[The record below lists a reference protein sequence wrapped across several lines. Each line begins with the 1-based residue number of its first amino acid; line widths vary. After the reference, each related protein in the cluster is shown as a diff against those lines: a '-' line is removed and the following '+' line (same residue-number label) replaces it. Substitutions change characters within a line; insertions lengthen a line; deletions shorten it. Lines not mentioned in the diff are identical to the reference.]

1 MNHRKSRA
9 ANVKY
14 MLAGGSVVAALGLLG
29 DPRGLL
35 PNSAP
40 RKDTCQEVIQ
50 SKAVL
55 SREQLS
61 RLLTVPE
68 RADKAQ
74 VRQVLNEP
82 YCKLSLLQ
90 IRTGP
95 SSQRE
100 AYPLAFDPQTWLVV
114 LYEGEEYV
122 GYSFSFR
129 H

>member
-1 MNHRKSRA
+1 MNRRKSHA

-35 PNSAP
+35 PNSVP
-40 RKDTCQEVIQ
+40 VKDVCQEVIQ
-50 SKAVL
+50 SKAIL

-61 RLLTVPE
+61 QLLAIPE
-68 RADKAQ
+68 RSEKAQ
-74 VRQVLNEP
+74 VRQVVKEP
-82 YCKLSLLQ
+82 YCKLSTLQ
-90 IRTGP
+90 IRSGEP
-95 SSQRE
+95 SQRE
-100 AYPLAFDPQTWLVV
+100 AYPLAFDPQTWVVV
-114 LYEGEEYV
+114 LYEGDEYA

>member
-1 MNHRKSRA
+1 MNRRKSHA

-35 PNSAP
+35 PNSVP
-40 RKDTCQEVIQ
+40 VKDVCQEVIQ
-50 SKAVL
+50 SKAIL

-61 RLLTVPE
+61 RLLAIPE
-68 RADKAQ
+68 RSEKAQ
-74 VRQVLNEP
+74 IRQVVKEP
-82 YCKLSLLQ
+82 YCKLSTLQ
-90 IRTGP
+90 IRSGEP
-95 SSQRE
+95 SQRE
-100 AYPLAFDPQTWLVV
+100 AYPLAFDPQTWLVI
-114 LYEGEEYV
+114 LYEGDEYA